1 MSGAQYR
8 KIVIRPRHDFSDP
21 IAVAKIAGMNA
32 MESNRLLL
40 FDYPVISVILDAE
53 DGIAWPET
61 LFLVEVARRSRSLTG
76 DTVRTYSESL
86 LVLLN
91 YLATIP
97 LKLSEMTEER
107 WGAYCQYL
115 CRGQKRYATA
125 TTNLHLNVA
134 ASFLIWGQESGV
146 LQSPFGRYLRESRQR
161 GVSLMTRGRRRSL
174 GTQATQLRAI
184 KRYPRFI
191 SLHDFQRLSKS
202 APLPYRLQFKWAI
215 CTGIRRFEICALTI
229 GDLDRS
235 IMQYGDGLVQLD
247 LLRKGGCLRSIY
259 VPSDLIDE
267 TRWYILMDRSR
278 PKLSGDDTIFLSSS
292 GIPISR
298 VSLTRKFRELSD
310 RLGIKCTLHHLRH
323 TYALQVLERLQKHE
337 LAGESLNAIK
347 VVQVLMGHSSIET
360 TEIYLD
366 AMEITSDAV
375 VDTLGYLYGASF

>member
-1 MSGAQYR
+1 MSSAQFR
-8 KIVIRPRHDFSDP
+8 KVVIRPRHDFSDP
-21 IAVAKIAGMNA
+21 IALAKIAGMDA
-32 MESNRLLL
+32 MDSDQLLL
-40 FDYPVISVILDAE
+40 FDYPAVAVILDAA

-97 LKLSEMTEER
+97 LELGDMTEER

-115 CRGQKRYATA
+115 CRGKKRYATA
-125 TTNLHLNVA
+125 TANLHLNVA
-134 ASFLIWGQESGV
+134 ANLLIWGQESGV
-146 LQSPFGRYLRESRQR
+146 LQSSFGRYLQEARQR
-161 GVSLMTRGRRRSL
+161 GASLMIRGHRRSL
-174 GTQATQLRAI
+174 GTQATQLRAV
-184 KRYPRFI
+184 KRYPRFMSI
-191 SLHDFQRLSKS
+191 DDFQRLSRS

-229 GDLDRS
+229 SDLDRS
-235 IMQYGDGLVQLD
+235 TSPCGDGLVQLD

-259 VPSDLIDE
+259 VPADLIDE
-267 TRWYILMDRSR
+267 TRWYILMDRPK
-278 PKLSGDDTIFLSSS
+278 PKLSGDDTVFLSSS
-292 GIPISR
+292 GIPMR
-298 VSLTRKFRELSD
+298 RGGLTRKFRELSD

-323 TYALQVLERLQKHE
+323 TFALQVLERLQKHE

-375 VDTLGYLYGASF
+375 VDTLGYLYGASL